1 MLMLM
6 NTANGE
12 SLDFESLATMPPP
25 PPDNRVKRN
34 QIRDRIRDMILRGEL
49 RPGSK
54 LRQKALADRLGVAQ
68 GVVRE
73 ALLELERTGLVES
86 IERRG
91 VYVTRLDRPTILEA
105 LELREIHEAF
115 AVRRCCERATRLE
128 MRQLVDVAERIYQ
141 LSRTGKRAE
150 MDALDRQLHAR
161 LLELAGNGMLR
172 ELAENYL
179 FLGRMVVG
187 VDRDE
192 KQVRDEHVAIL
203 TAIADG
209 RAADAERF
217 LRQHLAATREAI
229 EKVLEG

>member
-6 NTANGE
+6 TATDE
-12 SLDFESLATMPPP
+12 RDFSTSDTMPQPMR
-25 PPDNRVKRN
+25 DTRVKRN
-34 QIRDRIRDMILRGEL
+34 QICDRIRDMILRGEL
-49 RPGSK
+49 PPASR
-54 LRQKALADRLGVAQ
+54 LRQKELAQRYGVAQ

-91 VYVTRLDRPTILEA
+91 VYVARLDRATILEA

-128 MRQLVDVAERIYQ
+128 IRQLVDVAERIYQ
-141 LSRTGKRAE
+141 LSRAGKKAE
-150 MDALDRQLHAR
+150 MDALDRQLHGR
-161 LLELAGNGMLR
+161 LLELAGNAMVQ
-172 ELAENYL
+172 EAADNYR

-187 VDRDE
+187 VERDE
-192 KQVRDEHVAIL
+192 RKVRDEHVAIL

-209 RAADAERF
+209 RADDAER
-217 LRQHLAATREAI
+217 LIRHHIAATREAI
-229 EKVLEG
+229 EKAIEG